1 MTTTTPDLATTTGA
15 EAYAKAVEHA
25 EEGEQYI
32 GTDSRRAEQHF
43 AAATAYAAIAGAE
56 VAARASAKPGYYPE
70 GGWKRHT
77 HPDQY
82 PA

>member
-1 MTTTTPDLATTTGA
+1 MTTQTQLTTITGA

-32 GTDSRRAEQHF
+32 GIDSRRAEQHF
-43 AAATAYAAIAGAE
+43 AAATAYAQIAQAE
-56 VAARASAKPGYYPE
+56 RIANGTAPAGCYPD

-77 HPDQY
+77 HPND
-82 PA
+82 

>member
-1 MTTTTPDLATTTGA
+1 MNAQTPELTTITGA

-43 AAATAYAAIAGAE
+43 AAATAYAAIAKTE
-56 VAARASAKPGYYPE
+56 VAARASARPGNYPE
-70 GGWKRHT
+70 AGWRRHT
-77 HPDQY
+77 HPTD
-82 PA
+82 

>member
-1 MTTTTPDLATTTGA
+1 MTVQTAELTTITGA

-43 AAATAYAAIAGAE
+43 AAATAYAAIAQAE
-56 VAARASAKPGYYPE
+56 RAASNGAKPGCYPD
-70 GGWKRHT
+70 GGWRQHT
-77 HPDQY
+77 HPTD
-82 PA
+82 